1 MSSGKPYLMEVSPK
15 GRKRARRTHG
25 VYLRA
30 INQGFIN
37 GHARS
42 RNPPPPPI
50 ARAGEPLTAASRR
63 ALLKR
68 TATAANKVAAQAQEA
83 PVGKQRGVRDLMFE
97 QPMFDK

>member
-1 MSSGKPYLMEVSPK
+1 MNRAVTMEVSPK

-37 GHARS
+37 GQART
-42 RNPPPPPI
+42 RNPPEPPI

-63 ALLKR
+63 ALLRR
-68 TATAANKVAAQAQEA
+68 TAKVASKVAAQAEV
-83 PVGKQRGVRDLMFE
+83 PVGKQPGVRDLMYE